1 MRRSRSAAAAS
12 SCRGCGA
19 WTVDGHELPSFAYA
33 AARDPLDARTL
44 EAIAIGV
51 TTHKYRRAFDPL
63 PAGIGE
69 RAVSK
74 SSVSRRFVALT
85 SAQLTTWLAQSL

>member
-1 MRRSRSAAAAS
+1 MRWHGPSPRLRERSQRRG
-12 SCRGCGA
+12 RGCPGA
-19 WTVDGHELPSFAYA
+19 CPKLAYA
-33 AARDPLDARTL
+33 AGRDPLDARTL